1 MMVPMRYI
9 WATLAAVVLL
19 VVVVIVLVALLG
31 TNSAPVPAP
40 TVTPTL
46 TPRALPT
53 ETPTPTLAPTPTLLP
68 TPTPMATSTPTP
80 EPTPTPPPPA
90 PTAEPTVAPTA
101 EPTDAPTVEPTVAP
115 TPEPTAVPTPAPTPT
130 PTPDPTAPTLQY
142 VQVFYPSP
150 SNYGLYYEARPP
162 VQNGAR
168 IANYQLSWK
177 PKDGTTWTESRLLEG
192 SIRFIQS
199 FTGMSFIP
207 LDTYEFRIRGRNAD
221 DEWTPWS
228 DTLDVVAP
236 VEKKNTVT
244 TTSTPTPAGT
254 PAATA
259 RPRPSGSAGRA
270 PTVNP
275 TPTARP
281 RVSTDSS
288 STSTSTSTS
297 TSPVINSFSA
307 NPSSIHPGRTATL
320 TWRTNATSVTISGM
334 SGSFSGN
341 GNISVSP
348 SRTTTYALT
357 ASRSGRTVTRRVT
370 VTVAVTGAGVVN
382 GLTANPTTIA
392 EGNSAVLEW
401 VTTGAE
407 SLTITGLT
415 GTLDKPAG
423 NAVVTPTTTTTYT
436 LTATGKSGTPPVVR
450 TVTVTVI
457 PKAIIHSFDAT
468 DLAIAEG
475 EATTLRWTTS
485 NATSVIIDN
494 GVSSSSKTGTA
505 VVRPAQT
512 TTYTLT
518 AVWVGGVVTNTTEVT
533 VVVTPRPTISSF
545 TATPINNGLSTL
557 SWATSGATSIVITDN
572 DSSTNDAVEY
582 AGLGNSDSKD
592 VTPTRTT
599 TYTLTVT
606 WLGGTLVS
614 HVTVRVD
621 GGTVAPRILS
631 FDANPRTIIAGE
643 SAILEWTTS
652 DATEVTI
659 DNGVGAV
666 SDDAA
671 GSRSVSP
678 TETTTYTLTAIGASG
693 TTNATRTVTVTVR
706 QVPEIVSFEATLD
719 PNTTGGETYELS
731 WTTNHATRVTID
743 NGVSASAR
751 NGSVTVRPSTG
762 TTYTLTAIGQGGAA
776 TMMRPVTVA
785 RRPSISQFE
794 TTESTIVS
802 GDFTNLLW
810 MTPNAASVAIT
821 DNDPDTV
828 DATLYADAT
837 NPDSSFTVMPTA
849 TTGDRTITYTL
860 TVKNSTGV
868 TVTATT
874 ILTVKPAPPTV
885 TDFEADPLRV
895 GSGGRVNLTWTA
907 TGATSIVIS
916 DGTRNVHS
924 ASTSVEET
932 EGATAEYP
940 TGEADATTITY
951 TLTAVGPGGTTTA
964 ETQVITIIAGP
975 GIEFTA
981 NHDRVASG
989 GSVTLSWKTTNATSV
1004 VIEDHNGGNVH
1015 TASTSSQ
1022 ATRGSV
1028 TVMPDVATTYT
1039 LTATGN
1045 GVMSTADVSVG
1056 IIPPPTVD
1064 SFTTDPSN
1072 VELRGLV
1079 NLTWTTTD
1087 ATSLVIKA
1095 GISTVY
1101 STNTATQ
1108 AKSGTAPVYPI
1119 DDTTYTLVATGPGG
1133 TSEPRTTQ
1141 VTIYQPT
1148 VDTFTAD
1155 PDPVTLGDRVTLT
1168 WTTTSAASIAI
1179 NDGSRDVY
1187 TTRSSSQ
1194 VAGGTTT
1201 VRPTENTTY
1210 TLTATGPTGTNDS
1223 TVEVTIAAPTVDSFT
1238 ATPTSVASGGR
1249 VTLRWQTTG
1258 ATSVAISDD
1267 DSTTIDETVYATATS
1282 PDGSFRVTVT
1292 TGTTYTLTATGPG
1305 GTVNS
1310 DLVTVTITG

>member
-46 TPRALPT
+46 TPRALPA
-53 ETPTPTLAPTPTLLP
+53 ETPTPTLAPTPTPLP

-80 EPTPTPPPPA
+80 EPTPTPPPPAPTLA

-142 VQVFYPSP
+142 VQIFYPSP

-162 VQNGAR
+162 VQNGAG

-207 LDTYEFRIRGRNAD
+207 FDTYEFRIRGRNAD

-236 VEKKNTVT
+236 MEKKNTVT

-254 PAATA
+254 PTATA
-259 RPRPSGSAGRA
+259 RPRASGTAGRA
-270 PTVNP
+270 PTVA

-320 TWRTNATSVTISGM
+320 TWRTNATSVTISGI

-348 SRTTTYALT
+348 SRTTTYTLT

-599 TYTLTVT
+599 TTYTLTVT

-671 GSRSVSP
+671 GSRPVSP
-678 TETTTYTLTAIGASG
+678 TETTTYTLTATGASG
-693 TTNATRTVTVTVR
+693 TNPATRTVTVTVH
-706 QVPEIVSFEATLD
+706 QVPEIVSFEATLEPD
-719 PNTTGGETYELS
+719 TPGGETYELS

-743 NGVSASAR
+743 NGVSASAA
-751 NGSVTVRPSTG
+751 NGSVTVRPSTT
-762 TTYTLTAIGQGGAA
+762 TTYTLTAIGPGGAVTQDVTA
-776 TMMRPVTVA
+776 TVTP
-785 RRPSISQFE
+785 RPSISEFE
-794 TTESTIVS
+794 TADDMIISGNSTTLRWT
-802 GDFTNLLW
+802 TNEAD
-810 MTPNAASVAIT
+810 TIAIT

-828 DATLYADAT
+828 DATLYADA
-837 NPDSSFTVMPTA
+837 
-849 TTGDRTITYTL
+849 I
-860 TVKNSTGV
+860 
-868 TVTATT
+868 
-874 ILTVKPAPPTV
+874 
-885 TDFEADPLRV
+885 
-895 GSGGRVNLTWTA
+895 
-907 TGATSIVIS
+907 
-916 DGTRNVHS
+916 
-924 ASTSVEET
+924 
-932 EGATAEYP
+932 
-940 TGEADATTITY
+940 
-951 TLTAVGPGGTTTA
+951 
-964 ETQVITIIAGP
+964 
-975 GIEFTA
+975 
-981 NHDRVASG
+981 
-989 GSVTLSWKTTNATSV
+989 
-1004 VIEDHNGGNVH
+1004 
-1015 TASTSSQ
+1015 
-1022 ATRGSV
+1022 ATRSAV
-1028 TVMPDVATTYT
+1028 TCDAHRDHRRQDDH
-1039 LTATGN
+1039 LHAHRQELSRSNGN
-1045 GVMSTADVSVG
+1045 RDH
-1056 IIPPPTVD
+1056 
-1064 SFTTDPSN
+1064 DPH
-1072 VELRGLV
+1072 G
-1079 NLTWTTTD
+1079 
-1087 ATSLVIKA
+1087 
-1095 GISTVY
+1095 
-1101 STNTATQ
+1101 
-1108 AKSGTAPVYPI
+1108 
-1119 DDTTYTLVATGPGG
+1119 
-1133 TSEPRTTQ
+1133 
-1141 VTIYQPT
+1141 
-1148 VDTFTAD
+1148 
-1155 PDPVTLGDRVTLT
+1155 
-1168 WTTTSAASIAI
+1168 
-1179 NDGSRDVY
+1179 
-1187 TTRSSSQ
+1187 
-1194 VAGGTTT
+1194 
-1201 VRPTENTTY
+1201 
-1210 TLTATGPTGTNDS
+1210 
-1223 TVEVTIAAPTVDSFT
+1223 
-1238 ATPTSVASGGR
+1238 
-1249 VTLRWQTTG
+1249 
-1258 ATSVAISDD
+1258 
-1267 DSTTIDETVYATATS
+1267 
-1282 PDGSFRVTVT
+1282 
-1292 TGTTYTLTATGPG
+1292 
-1305 GTVNS
+1305 
-1310 DLVTVTITG
+1310 